1 MRMLGEFRQ
10 WSGALPGPPVPG
22 RQAKCPSLCFHKPTY
37 SYANDYRCWAAG
49 MRVLPEESRAGAD
62 TRIDRKLP
70 ALSVIVPCYN
80 EQDCLPVFMQR
91 MTDAAQPEVGSD
103 FEIIFI
109 NDGSRDRTW
118 SCILGMA
125 ERYPNVVG
133 VNLSRNHGH
142 QLAVTAGLSLAR
154 GDQVMIIDAD
164 LQDPPE
170 LLSEM
175 RRQMAQG
182 YDVVYGR
189 RRIRTHESRFKI
201 VTARLFYRMLTRFA
215 EVDIPADTGDFRLM
229 SRRIADQLNAMP
241 EHDRF
246 LRGMVAW
253 LGGRQTEILYDR
265 DPRYAGTTGYSLAKM
280 LKLAVNGLIGFSVA
294 PLHFAV
300 VFAMLGAVIGVVILI
315 YSLIGFILGNVVPGW
330 TSLAL
335 MTVFFG
341 TGQFVCLG
349 IIGAYLGRTYM
360 EVKHRPLFLIEEIAV
375 SPLKKSAE

>member
-1 MRMLGEFRQ
+1 MGI
-10 WSGALPGPPVPG
+10 
-22 RQAKCPSLCFHKPTY
+22 
-37 SYANDYRCWAAG
+37 
-49 MRVLPEESRAGAD
+49 LPEEVIERTNSLIGRRA
-62 TRIDRKLP
+62 P
-70 ALSVIVPCYN
+70 ALSIIVPCYD
-80 EQDCLPVFMQR
+80 EQECLPVFMQR
-91 MTDAAQPEVGSD
+91 MTAAAEAEVGAD
-103 FEIIFI
+103 FDIILV

-118 SCILGMA
+118 SCIVAMT
-125 ERYPNVVG
+125 ERYPGVLG

-170 LLSEM
+170 LLTEM
-175 RRQMAQG
+175 RQRMAQG

-189 RRIRTHESRFKI
+189 RRSRSRESQFKI
-201 VTARLFYRMLTRFA
+201 VTARLFYRTLVRLA
-215 EVDIPADTGDFRLM
+215 EVEIPADTGDFRLM

-265 DPRYAGTTGYSLAKM
+265 DPRYAGETGYSLVKM
-280 LKLAVNGLIGFSVA
+280 LRLAINGLIGFSVA

-300 VFAMLGAVIGVVILI
+300 ILAMIGALIGVVVLV
-315 YSLIGFILGNVVPGW
+315 YSLVAYFLGHVLPGW
-330 TSLAL
+330 TSLAM

-341 TGQFVCLG
+341 TGQFICLG
-349 IIGAYLGRTYM
+349 IAGAYLGRTYM
-360 EVKHRPLFLIEEIAV
+360 EVKQRPLFLIDEIAA
-375 SPLKKSAE
+375 SPPKKTAE